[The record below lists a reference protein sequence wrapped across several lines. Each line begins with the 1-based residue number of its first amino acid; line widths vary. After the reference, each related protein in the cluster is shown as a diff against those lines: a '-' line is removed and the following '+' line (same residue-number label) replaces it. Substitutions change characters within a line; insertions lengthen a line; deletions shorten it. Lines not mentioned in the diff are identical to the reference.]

1 MGTAP
6 GPAEDAAPVQVVC
19 ATAGLLLVVPAD
31 TAILEAVR
39 RAGLD
44 VPVACGDGGCGACET
59 RVLEGTPDHRDGLL
73 TAEERAVGET
83 MMICVSRSATPRLV
97 LDL

>member
-1 MGTAP
+1 VGTAP

-19 ATAGLLLVVPAD
+19 ATAGLWLVVPPD

-73 TAEERAVGET
+73 SAEERAVGET